1 MREISFRGIFI
12 TFIMVFLAITMLIFS
27 LSGQTPITYDN
38 QHTVFIVGIIAVFAE
53 VIAKPMPSIGYI
65 STGTVLYFF
74 SLFILGTVPAALIT
88 AGATLVGAIIKT
100 IIGDSKSFLSRI
112 AFAAQ
117 TVLLIGGLG
126 FILEKVV
133 SSYQVVSQNSIKGV
147 FIVGLPYLLLDMMIG
162 TILVSQFLDQ
172 QLLKDWAHSRNKAL
186 ALTAVSPL
194 LGYIGALFYHA
205 SNKSIGSLIL
215 LGVVT
220 LLLHFLLPSFV
231 SEEKNNDPIY
241 ELLNE
246 MDKVKDKE
254 KQLAKK
260 CDTYRK
266 KLERKEEEL
275 LALLDFSR
283 SSGTELSLE
292 NAIRVI
298 FDVLRKLFRYQTC
311 IIFETI
317 TVGEESYF
325 VTFRHSSP
333 YGEYCKNLYIKH
345 GETIVGEVAE
355 EKKPLLIVDEKEHEG
370 PQRLLEYEKSEMA
383 VPLVV
388 QDKIR
393 WVIYIGQKEE
403 KIYTNEDLRLFTLLA
418 YQAAVFLVYA
428 KSYEDTVSLATT
440 DGLTGLY
447 THRCFQER
455 LAEEV
460 KRAER
465 YRLPLSLVM
474 IDVDHFK
481 SYNDT
486 YGHPKGDTLL
496 KDISQ
501 ILRSYTRDSDID
513 CRYAG
518 DEFSLILI
526 ETTKENAVT
535 IAERIRD
542 AMVQRLNAPERQ
554 VRITGSFG
562 VASFPE
568 DAKNK
573 AELIT
578 HADDALYNAKKERNK
593 VVAYVTGMSETAHSE
608 TKDKDVARLKTSAQT
623 EIKILRKESERK
635 T

>member
-1 MREISFRGIFI
+1 M
-12 TFIMVFLAITMLIFS
+12 
-27 LSGQTPITYDN
+27 
-38 QHTVFIVGIIAVFAE
+38 
-53 VIAKPMPSIGYI
+53 
-65 STGTVLYFF
+65 
-74 SLFILGTVPAALIT
+74 
-88 AGATLVGAIIKT
+88 
-100 IIGDSKSFLSRI
+100 
-112 AFAAQ
+112 
-117 TVLLIGGLG
+117 LLIGGLG
-126 FILEKVV
+126 FILEKGVP
-133 SSYQVVSQNSIKGV
+133 SYQVVSQNSIKGV

-172 QLLKDWAHSRNKAL
+172 QLLKDWAHSRNKTL
-186 ALTAVSPL
+186 ALTVVSPL
-194 LGYIGALFYHA
+194 LGYIGAIFYHA
-205 SNKSIGSLIL
+205 SNKSIGALIL
-215 LGVVT
+215 LGVVV

-254 KQLAKK
+254 KQLVKK

-345 GETIVGEVAE
+345 GETIVGKVAQ
-355 EKKPLLIVDEKEHEG
+355 EKKPLLIVDEKEQEDT
-370 PQRLLEYEKSEMA
+370 QRLLEYEKSEMA
-383 VPLVV
+383 VPLVA

-486 YGHPKGDTLL
+486 YGHPKGDILL

-518 DEFSLILI
+518 DEFSLILV

-542 AMVQRLNAPERQ
+542 AIVQRLNAEGRQ
-554 VRITGSFG
+554 LRITGSFG

-568 DAKNK
+568 DAKDK

-578 HADDALYNAKKERNK
+578 RADDALYNAKKERNK
-593 VVAYVTGMSETAHSE
+593 VVAYVAGMSETAHSE
-608 TKDKDVARLKTSAQT
+608 TKDKDAAKLKTSAQT

>member
-1 MREISFRGIFI
+1 MKESLRGIFI
-12 TFIMVFLAITMLIFS
+12 TVVLVILAGAMLLFM
-27 LSGQTPITYDN
+27 LNGKVNITYDN
-38 QHTVFIVGIIAVFAE
+38 QKTVFIVAIISVLAE
-53 VIAKPMPSIGYI
+53 VIAKPMPSIGNI
-65 STGTVLYFF
+65 STGTVFYFF
-74 SLFILGTVPAALIT
+74 SLFTLGAGPSVLITLAATICGTIIKAILGDV
-88 AGATLVGAIIKT
+88 KT
-100 IIGDSKSFLSRI
+100 FLSRI
-112 AFAAQ
+112 AFSAQ
-117 TVLLIGGLG
+117 SVLLIGGLG
-126 FILEKVV
+126 FILEKGVPSYSV
-133 SSYQVVSQNSIKGV
+133 SSPDSIKGL
-147 FIVGLPYLLLDMMIG
+147 FIVGLPYLLLDMMSA
-162 TILVSQFLDQ
+162 TVLASQFLDPH
-172 QLLKDWAHSRNKAL
+172 LLKDWAYSRNKSL
-186 ALTAVSPL
+186 AITAVFPI
-194 LGYIGALFYHA
+194 LGYVGAQFFYA
-205 SNKSIGSLIL
+205 SNGSTASLMV
-215 LGVVT
+215 LGVVI
-220 LLLHFLLPSFV
+220 LLLHFSIPVFV
-231 SEEKNNDPIY
+231 ATDKKNDPVY

-246 MDKVKDKE
+246 IDKAKEKE
-254 KQLAKK
+254 KQLVKK

-266 KLERKEEEL
+266 KIERKEEEL

-317 TVGEESYF
+317 TVGEDSYF

-345 GETIVGEVAE
+345 GETIVGKVAQE
-355 EKKPLLIVDEKEHEG
+355 NKPLIFVDEKVEDDT
-370 PQRLLEYEKSEMA
+370 QRLLEYEKSEMA

-403 KIYTNEDLRLFTLLA
+403 KVYTHEDLRLFTLLA

-455 LAEEV
+455 LSEEV

-481 SYNDT
+481 SYNDN
-486 YGHPKGDTLL
+486 YGHPKGDALL

-535 IAERIRD
+535 ISERIRD
-542 AMVQRLNAPERQ
+542 AMVQRLNSPDRH

-578 HADDALYNAKKERNK
+578 RADDALYNAKKERNK
-593 VVAYVTGMSETAHSE
+593 VVAYVSGMSETAHSE
-608 TKDKDVARLKTSAQT
+608 AKAQEAAKQKTVQS
-623 EIKILRKESERK
+623 EIKILRREPEKP
-635 T
+635 